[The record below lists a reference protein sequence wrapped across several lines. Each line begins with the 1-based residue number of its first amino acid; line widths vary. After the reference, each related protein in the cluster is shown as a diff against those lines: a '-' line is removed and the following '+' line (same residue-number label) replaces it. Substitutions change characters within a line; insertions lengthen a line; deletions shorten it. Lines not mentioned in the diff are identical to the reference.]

1 MTPSARP
8 ARNHL
13 GVVTTPVLTQ
23 RAIRAAVQVAR
34 DHGLETGD
42 EPRVVHEG
50 SNLLL
55 HLHPAPVVARV
66 ATTTAIVR
74 QGDAWL
80 AREVAVAAHVAAKG
94 APTVAPTLLMPP
106 GPHHFSGLT
115 MTFWEQVEE
124 LPEPPDPRA
133 AGRALR
139 ACHDALRDYEGP
151 APLSPMAVLRET
163 EELIERFAED
173 RTLASDEAGRLREAA
188 AGANAAIAEL
198 GLPHQA
204 VHGDA
209 HLGNVINTPEG
220 PLWTDWEDTC
230 LASTQWD
237 LGLPA
242 RLRALLR
249 HRPRAGRGGG
259 RRLRRRAARGVPGSP
274 LPPGHAV
281 EPGVRLRPPRDAR
294 LRDPAHGAVPLG
306 ARFPV
311 CNTCMRAIIYFA

>member
-1 MTPSARP
+1 M
-8 ARNHL
+8 
-13 GVVTTPVLTQ
+13 TTPVLTQ
-23 RAIRAAVQVAR
+23 RATRAAVQVAR

-42 EPRVVHEG
+42 EPRVVHDG

-74 QGDAWL
+74 EGDAWL
-80 AREVAVAAHVAAKG
+80 TREVSVAAHVASKG

-124 LPEPPDPRA
+124 LAEPPDPRA

-173 RTLASDEAGRLREAA
+173 RTLASDDAGRLREAA
-188 AGANAAIAEL
+188 AGASAAIAEL
-198 GLPHQA
+198 GLSHQA
-204 VHGDA
+204 VHGDS

-230 LASTQWD
+230 LASPQWD
-237 LGLPA
+237 LA
-242 RLRALLR
+242 CLL
-249 HRPRAGRGGG
+249 ASGRYFGTD
-259 RRLRRRAARGVPGSP
+259 P
-274 LPPGHAV
+274 
-281 EPGVRLRPPRDAR
+281 EPGEEAVAAYGAAPHEAFLEARCLQGTLWSLVFAHDHPEMREYATRLMAQYR
-294 LRDPAHGAVPLG
+294 
-306 ARFPV
+306 
-311 CNTCMRAIIYFA
+311 